1 MASERTQVCAIG
13 LGKMGSAL
21 AEALLKAGHTVTV
34 WNRTPARCDALR
46 AMGAVVAGSVAE
58 AARAADVA
66 LVCVTNDAATREIIF
81 TDGVAQALR
90 GKLLIQLSTSTAEQ
104 SREIGA
110 WARTRDIRYLE
121 GSILAAP
128 ADITSG
134 SAIIAYAGP
143 RETYDQYIDV
153 LSALGGDPKHVSEEI
168 GAAVTFDRTIFTLGY
183 GTMQS
188 FIQGAAIAAAKGFSI
203 EAYTDT
209 AVKRM
214 ETYRSRIKWY
224 GDMIAKRDYGNAQAS
239 MQTHAAAF
247 AEALAVCRE
256 AGVDD
261 TLPAA
266 LMHNFQRAL
275 ATGHGEQELSALFE
289 VLLHSSR

>member
-1 MASERTQVCAIG
+1 MASETEVCVIG

-21 AEALLKAGHTVTV
+21 AEALLKTGHTVTV

-46 AMGAVVAGSVAE
+46 AMGAAVAGSAVE

-66 LVCVTNDAATREIIF
+66 LVCVTNDAATREIVF
-81 TDGVAQALR
+81 TDGVVQALR

-104 SREIGA
+104 SREICTWAGA
-110 WARTRDIRYLE
+110 RDIRYLE
-121 GSILAAP
+121 GSIIALP
-128 ADITSG
+128 ADVTSG
-134 SAIIAYAGP
+134 SAIIIYAGP
-143 RETYDQYIDV
+143 RDAYDRHIDI
-153 LSALGGDPKHVSEEI
+153 LSALGGDPKYVSDEI
-168 GAAVTFDRTIFTLGY
+168 GAAVTFDRAIFAFGY

-188 FIQGAAIAAAKGFSI
+188 FIQGAAIAAAKGFPI
-203 EAYTDT
+203 EVYTDT
-209 AVKRM
+209 AAKRM

-224 GDMIAKRDYGNAQAS
+224 GDMIAKRNYGNAQAS

-266 LMHNFQRAL
+266 LMHNFHRAL
-275 ATGHGEQELSALFE
+275 ATGHGEQEMSALFE
-289 VLLHSSR
+289 VLLKGGR